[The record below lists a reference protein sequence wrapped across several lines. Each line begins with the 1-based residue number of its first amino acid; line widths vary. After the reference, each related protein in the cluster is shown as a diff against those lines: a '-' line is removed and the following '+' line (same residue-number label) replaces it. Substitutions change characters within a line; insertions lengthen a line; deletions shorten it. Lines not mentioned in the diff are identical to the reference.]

1 MLGSLLTLLVIAAV
15 AYALAV
21 APIGGVIA
29 LAFVASFLFL
39 AYRRLSLL
47 AYSATFTIVL
57 AAYTLVGP
65 GPAAWKG
72 VLWALLVLLW
82 ALNLRPLRRALISR
96 PFMRTYRRLLPSMS
110 ATEREALEA
119 GTVWWDGELF
129 TGAPRWERLLAAKPP
144 QLSLEEQAFLDGP
157 CEELCRMIDDW
168 DITHRRGDLPAE
180 VWEYLRTR
188 GFFAMIIPKRYGGL
202 EFSAY
207 AHSCVLAK
215 VASRSTTVSSTVA
228 VPNSLGPAELLNH
241 YGTEDQKNHYLPRL
255 ARGEEIP
262 CFALTGPRAGSDAAS
277 IPDTGIVCRGTWQD
291 REIVGIRLNF
301 SKRYITLAPVATV
314 IGLAFRLFDPEGLL
328 RERTQPE
335 AVAQGPGTRGGATV
349 ASVATDRTSRDPA
362 DIGITCALIPR
373 GTAGITI
380 GRRHFPLNI
389 PFQNGPIQ
397 GKDVFV
403 PLDFIIGGPRTA
415 GQGWRMLVEQLSVG
429 RCISLPSNA
438 TGGAKAAVWATG
450 AYARIR
456 RQFNAS
462 IGRFEG
468 VQSIL
473 ARMVGLTYIMDAARS
488 VTAGAIDGGEKPSV
502 PSAML
507 KYHLTEMGRQVAN
520 DAMDVHGG
528 KAICIG
534 PRNYLAR
541 GYESVPIAITVEGA
555 NVLTRSLIIFGQG
568 AVRCHPFVLRE
579 MSSARDPDRR
589 RGLAEFDAALFGHMG
604 FAISNAVRS
613 LLMALTLARFER
625 APDRGA
631 TRRYYQHVVRFS
643 ASFALAVDVAMLTL
657 GGYLKKKESLS
668 ARLGDVLSSLYLASM
683 VLKHYNDED
692 QPPDDLPIVEWA
704 CRHLL
709 YHAQEQ
715 LHGFLRNFPNR
726 LLAGA
731 MRLAVFPRG
740 LTYFA
745 PADRLGRRIAELVTS
760 ATASR
765 ERLCRFVYTT
775 LEPGNPLGLL
785 NEALTLAPA
794 AEPIEQRIRV
804 EGVRTG
810 RVTALDLPGRIE
822 QALAAAII
830 SDAEAASLSEYDR
843 KVMELVRVD
852 DFAPGE
858 LGVGAGEPPRPAL
871 AAREHVRAVGE
882 ADRVGR

>member
-1 MLGSLLTLLVIAAV
+1 MLGALLTLLVIGAV

-21 APIGGVIA
+21 APVGGVIA
-29 LAFVASFLFL
+29 LVFVAAFLVL

-47 AYSATFTIVL
+47 AYSVAFTVLL
-57 AAYTLVGP
+57 AAYTAAGP
-65 GPAAWKG
+65 GPWAWKG
-72 VLWALLVLLW
+72 VLWALLALVW
-82 ALNLRPLRRALISR
+82 ALNIRPLRKALISR

-110 ATEREALEA
+110 TTEREALEA

-129 TGAPRWERLLAAKPP
+129 TGAPRWDRLLAARPP
-144 QLSLEEQAFLDGP
+144 RLSAEEQAFLDGP

-168 DITHRRGDLPAE
+168 DITHRRGDMPAE

-215 VASRSTTVSSTVA
+215 IASRSTTVSSTVA

-241 YGTEDQKNHYLPRL
+241 YGTEEQKSHYLPRL

-277 IPDTGIVCRGTWQD
+277 IPDTGIVCRGTWQG

-314 IGLAFRLFDPEGLL
+314 IGLAFRLFDPDGLL
-328 RERTQPE
+328 RRE
-335 AVAQGPGTRGGATV
+335 APAGAP
-349 ASVATDRTSRDPA
+349 SDRASRDPG

-373 GTAGITI
+373 GTAGISV

-456 RQFNAS
+456 RQFSAS
-462 IGRFEG
+462 ISRFEG

-507 KYHLTEMGRQVAN
+507 KYHVTEMGRQVAN

-568 AVRCHPFVLRE
+568 AVRCHPYVLRE
-579 MSSARDPDRR
+579 MNAARNPDRR
-589 RGLAEFDAALFGHMG
+589 RGLDEFDAALFGHMG

-613 LLMALTLARFER
+613 LVMGLTLARFESV
-625 APDRGA
+625 PDRGA

-643 ASFALAVDVAMLTL
+643 ASFAFAVDVAMLTL

-692 QPPDDLPIVEWA
+692 QPPDDLPIIEWA

-709 YHAQEQ
+709 YQAQEQ

-726 LLAGA
+726 PLAA
-731 MRLAVFPRG
+731 LMRLFIVPRG

-745 PADRLGRRIAELVTS
+745 PSDRLGRRVAELVTS
-760 ATASR
+760 ATGSR
-765 ERLCRFVYTT
+765 ERLCRFIYST
-775 LEPGNPLGLL
+775 LEPTNPLGLL
-785 NEALTLAPA
+785 HEALTLAPM

-804 EGVRTG
+804 EGVRPG

-822 QALAAAII
+822 QALAAGII
-830 SDAEAASLSEYDR
+830 SEPEAARLRDYDR

-858 LGVGAGEPPRPAL
+858 LGVGAGELHRPAP
-871 AAREHVRAVGE
+871 ANREPIHAVVE
-882 ADRVGR
+882 PDRVGP